1 MKNELNA
8 RRILF
13 TGAILSAF
21 LFLVFSQSADAALR
35 AGVSKVNITKDKP
48 SGLVNDPLY
57 TRILVL
63 DDGKSKAIVI
73 TMDIINIG
81 MAELSQIRTRIQA
94 ELGINDLEL
103 MDADNKR
110 DMEKYLNCI
119 YKMEE
124 LLVTEANLGYLKN
137 SKPQNPVKAEI
148 MGLKVGDFVL
158 ITFSG
163 EVFSQIGLN
172 IKKASPYENTFVSGY
187 TNGSV
192 GYSPTID
199 AYNGDAYEVS
209 LSKLAPEWQKIFED
223 KALEILEKL

>member
-1 MKNELNA
+1 
-8 RRILF
+8 
-13 TGAILSAF
+13 
-21 LFLVFSQSADAALR
+21 
-35 AGVSKVNITKDKP
+35 
-48 SGLVNDPLY
+48 
-57 TRILVL
+57 
-63 DDGKSKAIVI
+63 
-73 TMDIINIG
+73 
-81 MAELSQIRTRIQA
+81 
-94 ELGINDLEL
+94 
-103 MDADNKR
+103 
-110 DMEKYLNCI
+110 
-119 YKMEE
+119 
-124 LLVTEANLGYLKN
+124 
-137 SKPQNPVKAEI
+137 